1 MGIGNIG
8 WSEAL
13 VILLI
18 VLVFFG
24 PRRLPEIANAIG
36 RSLREFRKALNE
48 VTTEISHAGSA
59 QEGSQESHARRNAPP
74 YGLEPPAARTRKEA
88 GPVEKVTEATGKV
101 AGTETGAAARP
112 GSEEGEV
119 EDADPGD
126 PDTTK
131 G

>member
-8 WSEAL
+8 WSEFLIVAL
-13 VILLI
+13 F

-48 VTTEISHAGSA
+48 VRDEISHAS
-59 QEGSQESHARRNAPP
+59 RMP
-74 YGLEPPAARTRKEA
+74 
-88 GPVEKVTEATGKV
+88 
-101 AGTETGAAARP
+101 ETGSRP
-112 GSEEGEV
+112 GAADTRDAAYPTMGPIAPGAGAEAEADEEGQPGSTGGEGRP
-119 EDADPGD
+119 EAPDATDTGSTDADTRD
-126 PDTTK
+126 PDQRE